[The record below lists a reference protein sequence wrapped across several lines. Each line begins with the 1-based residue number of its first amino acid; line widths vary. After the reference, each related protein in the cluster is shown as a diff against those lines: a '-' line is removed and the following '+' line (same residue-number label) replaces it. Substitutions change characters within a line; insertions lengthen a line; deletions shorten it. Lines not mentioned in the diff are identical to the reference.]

1 MQKLGLGLVSAV
13 AACWL
18 GAGAAQAAC
27 NSTLPAGGAF
37 SSGSF
42 APLAA
47 GGTLNSL
54 TGIINAANTTFLNQS
69 TDFLSNPMVPQP
81 GQALGSVWARG
92 MGGGQTT
99 KGTASST
106 YGTAGGLTGATTCST
121 STTLNFGGV
130 QIGTD
135 LSSLSY
141 GGWDAHV
148 GSSVGYL
155 GATTKDS
162 TSPGPANPFGGS
174 LNNNLQIPFV
184 GLYGVATHGNF
195 FLSGAARWL
204 YIQNSLTDAQ
214 DGMFG
219 QHFDARGVAINGTL
233 GYTYNLPNNWFIQ
246 PSAGFIW
253 SETQVDPFNTPG
265 TFALGTGPALPGR
278 VDINDIHSAI
288 VRGGARIGTVIDTG
302 NILLEPYGAAS
313 VFHEFEGG
321 ASGSVSTIT
330 SVAGVPA
337 AAGFFSTS
345 SVGTYGQFGLG
356 LSGAVK
362 NTGWTSFVRA
372 DYRTGDNIQGWDIA
386 GGVRYQFAQEKMAWP
401 GMPLIPFLS
410 PEPAALAKTS
420 YDWTGFRVGAQLGAD
435 WGYTNWSIAGIGSNT
450 TPHFAGV
457 LPGGFIGYDYQIGRW
472 VVGAGADMSWN
483 SAHGAAP
490 CPTSTFV
497 TCENKSDWFATA
509 TARVGYVFWGDRVL
523 TYGKAGLALADFKVD
538 YSCATGGAGAPGVAG
553 CPGAGAAKTSAGW
566 TIGGGTELALLHNW
580 SVRAETSYFDLG
592 TDHYAP
598 SLGGTA
604 LPVDVRHNGFL
615 ATIGVAYRFGAP
627 EPAPVVS
634 KY

>member
-27 NSTLPAGGAF
+27 TSTLPAAGAF
-37 SSGSF
+37 STGSF

-69 TDFLSNPMVPQP
+69 TDFLSNPMFPQQ
-81 GQALGSVWARG
+81 GQAVGSVWARG
-92 MGGGQTT
+92 MGGGETL
-99 KGTASST
+99 KGTASSG
-106 YGTAGGLTGATTCST
+106 YALGGAFAGSTTCST
-121 STTLNFGGV
+121 STTLSFGGV

-155 GATTKDS
+155 GTTAKDS
-162 TSPGPANPFGGS
+162 SSAGPANPFGGT
-174 LNNNLQIPFV
+174 LNNNLQIPFAGV
-184 GLYGVATHGNF
+184 YGVATHGNF
-195 FLSGAARWL
+195 FLSGAARFL
-204 YIQNSLTDAQ
+204 YIQNSLTDPQ
-214 DGMFG
+214 DGMFN
-219 QHFDARGVAINGTL
+219 QHFDARGVAIDGTV

-246 PSAGFIW
+246 PTAGFIW
-253 SETQVDPFNTPG
+253 SETTVDPFNTPG
-265 TFALGTGPALPGR
+265 TFALGTGPALPGQ
-278 VDINDIHSAI
+278 VSISDIHSAI
-288 VRGGARIGTVIDTG
+288 VRGGARVGTVIDTG
-302 NILLEPYGAAS
+302 NLLLQPYGTAS
-313 VFHEFEGG
+313 FFHEFEGG
-321 ASGSVSTIT
+321 ASATVNSIT

-337 AAGFFSTS
+337 ATGFFSTS
-345 SVGTYGQFGLG
+345 GVGSYGQFGLG
-356 LSGAVK
+356 LSGAIK

-372 DYRTGDNIQGWDIA
+372 DYRTGDNIQGWDVA
-386 GGVRYQFAQEKMAWP
+386 GGVRYQFAQDKMGWP

-410 PEPAALAKTS
+410 PEPAALAHTS
-420 YDWTGFRVGAQLGAD
+420 YDWTGFRVGALFGVD
-435 WGYTNWSIAGIGSNT
+435 WGYTNWSISGIGNT

-457 LPGGFIGYDYQIGRW
+457 MPGGLIGYDYQIGKW

-490 CPTSTFV
+490 CPFSSFV
-497 TCENKSDWFATA
+497 TCQNKSDWFGTV
-509 TARVGYVFWGDRVL
+509 TGRIGYAFWGDRVL
-523 TYGKAGLALADFKVD
+523 TYGKAGLALADFRVR
-538 YSCATGGAGAPGVAG
+538 YSCATGAAPAPGVAG
-553 CPGAGAAKTSAGW
+553 CPSAKDSKTSVGW
-566 TIGGGTELALLHNW
+566 TIGGGTELALSDNW
-580 SVRAETSYFDLG
+580 SVRAESSYFDLG

-598 SLGGTA
+598 VLGGTA

-615 ATIGVAYRFGAP
+615 GTVGIVYRFGAP
-627 EPAPVVS
+627 APAPVVS